1 MQAEPSLAT
10 PSPSTRGKLLN
21 YTNAGQNSRLL
32 HMYARSVLQY
42 GSVKKVVNALR
53 TEIGYRRRDVVM
65 KSKPY
70 ILFLEPLYYCNL
82 DCPLCDRQVFPLARK
97 NDAGKLALDLFD
109 RILDE
114 IGDYLFQ
121 CQIFGQGEP
130 LMNWKLTRS
139 IIERAHARRIF
150 TQIGTNCTLI
160 TPELADQLVTSGLD
174 YIVCAIDGVSQE
186 AYETYRVG
194 GKVADALEGLRL
206 VVEAKRRHNAKI
218 GIEWQYLTHSRN
230 EHEVPLARKLA
241 AELGVLF
248 RTAPLCGM
256 EWDRE
261 AEETWL
267 VPGAKRHELGTTLND
282 FPCYFLWRSL
292 VLNSNGK
299 VARCLIYQNASQYVN
314 LRNSSVMDAYNH
326 PSVQQARRMFREE
339 PMPAGG
345 ELPSP
350 CDGCGYFARHH
361 GKAPWDRNSR
371 LDEVATPPA
380 AVRGRGEGQREAMI
394 AEARA
399 D

>member
-1 MQAEPSLAT
+1 
-10 PSPSTRGKLLN
+10 
-21 YTNAGQNSRLL
+21 
-32 HMYARSVLQY
+32 
-42 GSVKKVVNALR
+42 
-53 TEIGYRRRDVVM
+53 
-65 KSKPY
+65 
-70 ILFLEPLYYCNL
+70 
-82 DCPLCDRQVFPLARK
+82 
-97 NDAGKLALDLFD
+97 
-109 RILDE
+109 
-114 IGDYLFQ
+114 
-121 CQIFGQGEP
+121 
-130 LMNWKLTRS
+130 
-139 IIERAHARRIF
+139 
-150 TQIGTNCTLI
+150 
-160 TPELADQLVTSGLD
+160 
-174 YIVCAIDGVSQE
+174 
-186 AYETYRVG
+186 
-194 GKVADALEGLRL
+194 
-206 VVEAKRRHNAKI
+206 
-218 GIEWQYLTHSRN
+218 
-230 EHEVPLARKLA
+230 
-241 AELGVLF
+241 
-248 RTAPLCGM
+248 M

-371 LDEVATPPA
+371 LDEVVTPPA